1 MRPPQHRDTSV
12 NLSRRDDLA
21 REVAEEAAR
30 QEAREYEADMRWLRE
45 RRLFWQG
52 VGGWFGV
59 VGRALLTAITTG
71 GVGLVIAWVAGWLKL
86 PPSR

>member
-1 MRPPQHRDTSV
+1 
-12 NLSRRDDLA
+12 
-21 REVAEEAAR
+21 
-30 QEAREYEADMRWLRE
+30 MRWLRE